1 MKRLTFEDFLKK
13 AKEIHGDD
21 YIYEEKSYVNTKQK
35 MWIIH
40 NECGTRFQQTPHN
53 HLLGHGCPKCCYKER
68 KTNYSFVEKTKQKF
82 GDKYSFPYI
91 DEEYKGSHSKITVK
105 CNLCGNVFTKLACD
119 FITSAYG
126 GCNCEKQKEKQISYE
141 ELKKLYTKNEII
153 PFDGFKN
160 KNNDKVE
167 LLCAKHGIYEKY
179 ISDLFNGNDIC
190 QKCGRSHNGDFKKKS
205 FSDFEKFLKEK
216 YPNIDV
222 VNKEE
227 YLNTSTKLK
236 FKCNCCGNIFERT
249 PSAFLYSKLYNGCP
263 KCTKSD
269 ISENRTKTQSQF
281 ELDVKRLYGDL
292 YTVIGQYTSSNNKI
306 HIKCN
311 DCGRDFEIEA
321 NSFLQGH
328 GCPYHNLNNSINE
341 HKIYEYIKNI
351 FPNAIANDRKILKGN
366 ELDIYIPE
374 KNIAIE
380 YDGLY
385 WHSELKK
392 DKNYH
397 LNKTLECEKNGIRLL
412 HIFEDEWL
420 YKSEIWKSILDNI
433 LGLTKNR
440 IFARKC
446 SIKEVSVE
454 DTTAFLKQN
463 HIQGWCPSQIK
474 IGLYY
479 NDELVSIMTF
489 GKSRHF
495 IGNSDTEYEL
505 LRFCNKLNTNV
516 VGGASKLFKYFVNTY
531 KPKSIVS
538 YADRRWSVGNLYEKL
553 GFDFIHFS
561 KPNYYYIIGTLRKN
575 RFNFRKSV
583 LKKKY
588 DCPDNMSERDFCK
601 QQKWYRIY
609 DCGTIVYKWKNKVF

>member
-1 MKRLTFEDFLKK
+1 
-13 AKEIHGDD
+13 
-21 YIYEEKSYVNTKQK
+21 
-35 MWIIH
+35 MWITH
-40 NECGTRFQQTPHN
+40 KECGNRFQQTPHN
-53 HLLGHGCPKCCYKER
+53 HLSGQGCPKCCYKNR
-68 KTNYSFVEKTKQKF
+68 QNNYSFIEEANKRF
-82 GDKYSFPYI
+82 GNRYSFPDI
-91 DEEYKGSHSKITVK
+91 DSEYKDSHSKITIK
-105 CNLCGNVFTKLACD
+105 CNVCGKTFVKIACD
-119 FITSAYG
+119 FITSQFG
-126 GCNCEKQKEKQISYE
+126 GCDCHKYVDYKSLINLYE
-141 ELKKLYTKNEII
+141 GNEII
-153 PFDGFKN
+153 PFDGLKHRI
-160 KNNDKVE
+160 NDKVQ
-167 LLCAKHGIYEKY
+167 LVCKKHGIYEKY
-179 ISDLFNGNDIC
+179 IKDLFNDNDKC
-190 QKCGRSHNGDFKKKS
+190 QKCACSHNGDFKKLL

-236 FKCNCCGNIFERT
+236 FKCNSCGNIFERT
-249 PSAFLYSKLYNGCP
+249 PGAFLYGKLYNGCP
-263 KCTKSD
+263 KCAKSD
-269 ISENRTKTQSQF
+269 IAANKTKTQAQF

-292 YTVIGQYTSSNNKI
+292 YTVIGQYVSSDKKI
-306 HIKCN
+306 QIRCN

-341 HKIYEYIKNI
+341 HKIYEYIKNN
-351 FPNAIANDRKILKGN
+351 FPNAIANDRKILNGN
-366 ELDIYIPE
+366 ELDIYVPE

-397 LNKTLECEKNGIRLL
+397 LNKTLECEKNGIRLI

-433 LGLTKNR
+433 LGLTMNR

-446 SIKEVSVE
+446 SIKDVSVE

-575 RFNFRKSV
+575 RFNFRKSI

-588 DCPDNMSERDFCK
+588 GCPDNMSERDFCK

-609 DCGTIVYKWKNKVF
+609 DCGTMVYKWKIK

>member
-1 MKRLTFEDFLKK
+1 MKRLSFEDFLKK

-21 YIYEEKSYVNTKQK
+21 YIYEEKSYVNTKEK
-35 MWIIH
+35 MWITH
-40 NECGTRFQQTPHN
+40 TECGTRFQQTPHN

-68 KTNYSFVEKTKQKF
+68 KTNYSFVEKSKQRF
-82 GDKYSFPYI
+82 GDRYSFPYI
-91 DEEYKGSHSKITVK
+91 DEEYKGSHNKITVK
-105 CNLCGNVFTKLACD
+105 CNLCGNVFTKVACD

-126 GCNCEKQKEKQISYE
+126 GCNCEKQKGKQISYE

-160 KNNDKVE
+160 KNSDKVE
-167 LLCAKHGIYEKY
+167 LLCAKHGVYEKY

-249 PSAFLYSKLYNGCP
+249 PGAFLYSKLYNGCP
-263 KCTKSD
+263 KCSKLS
-269 ISENRTKTQSQF
+269 ISQNKTKTQAQF

-292 YTVIGQYTSSNNKI
+292 YTVIGEYISSDEKI
-306 HIKCN
+306 QIRCN
-311 DCGRDFEIEA
+311 DCGREFEVEA

-328 GCPYHNLNNSINE
+328 GCPYHNLNYSVNE
-341 HKIYEYIKNI
+341 NKIYEYIKEK
-351 FPNAIANDRKILKGN
+351 FPNTIANDRKVLKGN
-366 ELDIYIPE
+366 ELDIFIPE

-385 WHSELKK
+385 WHCELKK
-392 DKNYH
+392 EKEYH
-397 LNKTLECEKNGIRLL
+397 LNKTLECEKQGIRLI

-420 YKSEIWKSILDNI
+420 HKSKIWISMLDNI
-433 LGLTKNR
+433 LGLTKIK

-446 SIKEVSVE
+446 KIKEVDNSE
-454 DTTAFLKQN
+454 ASLFLKNN
-463 HIQGWCPSQIK
+463 HIQGWCASQIK
-474 IGLYY
+474 LGLYY
-479 NDELVSIMTF
+479 NEELVSLMTF

-495 IGNSDTEYEL
+495 IGNGETEYEL

-516 VGGASKLFKYFVNTY
+516 IGGASKLFKHFIKIYN
-531 KPKSIVS
+531 PKSVVS
-538 YADRRWSVGNLYEKL
+538 YADRRWSIGNLYEKL
-553 GFDFIHFS
+553 GFNFSHFS
-561 KPNYYYIIGTLRKN
+561 KPNYFYIIGTVRKN
-575 RFNFRKSV
+575 RFNFRKSI
-583 LKKKY
+583 LQKKY
-588 DCPDNMSERDFCK
+588 NCPNNITEREFCK
-601 QQKWYRIY
+601 RQKWYRIY
-609 DCGTIVYKWKNKVF
+609 DCGTKVYKWENNF